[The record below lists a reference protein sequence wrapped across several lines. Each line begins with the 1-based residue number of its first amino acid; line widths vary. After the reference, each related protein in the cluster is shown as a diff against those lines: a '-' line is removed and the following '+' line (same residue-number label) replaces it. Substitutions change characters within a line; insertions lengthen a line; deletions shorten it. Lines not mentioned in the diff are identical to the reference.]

1 MTRGGVH
8 MTIGMYTQWII
19 KHPLKFPHHSC
30 KLTTSKFIFIECII
44 LLKELISTVTFIEVL
59 QIIPKESFH
68 IKSLDESL
76 MARVNI
82 LELL

>member
-1 MTRGGVH
+1 MTWGGVH

-44 LLKELISTVTFIEVL
+44 LLKELSNTITFIEVL
-59 QIIPKESFH
+59 RMIPKESLN

-76 MARVNI
+76 MPRVNM